1 MSYVVAG
8 VELGRVTT
16 ALDAGASAATP
27 SLVTYRTT
35 DSAFSAMTERR
46 RAAAA
51 AASAAADAGGS
62 TSSGSGSSGSSTVVD
77 TLMAQGAAL
86 LQRLGTLTASFTPAD
101 YAAALAA
108 FRASVGL
115 PAGGVTTQA
124 DLDALS
130 RAVKSLEDKASSGLP
145 AWVLPAAVIAF
156 LVFRK

>member
-8 VELGRVTT
+8 VELGKVIT
-16 ALDAGASAATP
+16 ALDAGSRATP
-27 SLVTYRTT
+27 SLVTYRTM
-35 DSAFSAMTERR
+35 DSAFADMTERR
-46 RAAAA
+46 RTATAT
-51 AASAAADAGGS
+51 AGGS
-62 TSSGSGSSGSSTVVD
+62 ASPEGGASTSATVAD
-77 TLMAQGAAL
+77 ALMAQGAAL
-86 LQRLGTLTASFTPAD
+86 LQRLGTLTASFTSSD

-145 AWVLPAAVIAF
+145 GWVLPAAVIAF
-156 LVFRK
+156 FIFRK